1 MTEAGFLLPAGKAGA
16 MQIPT
21 QDGFTVPVQAADR
34 EERTVAL
41 LAAFDERILVM
52 DGATG
57 TALQNVALTAA
68 DFGFTDPSDSSA
80 PNALAA
86 VRITTLPAAAQQRQ
100 SGKCR

>member
-1 MTEAGFLLPAGKAGA
+1 MPAGKAGA

-68 DFGFTDPSDSSA
+68 DFGGPDLEGC
-80 PNALAA
+80 NEHL
-86 VRITTLPAAAQQRQ
+86 
-100 SGKCR
+100 CRTRPDLVLGLHRHYL